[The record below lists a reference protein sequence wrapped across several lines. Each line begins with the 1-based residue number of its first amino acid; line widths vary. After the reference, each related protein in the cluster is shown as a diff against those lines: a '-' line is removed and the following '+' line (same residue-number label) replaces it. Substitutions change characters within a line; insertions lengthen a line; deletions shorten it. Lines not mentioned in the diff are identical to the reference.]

1 MKKIVIA
8 LALIV
13 ALSIPVSGVSACGRN
28 YHSRHHHLFQR
39 HHVVQVVAPVV
50 VPVND
55 GSYHYYH
62 DVLGKSLAWYLINIH
77 KLP

>member
-1 MKKIVIA
+1 MKRTVIT
-8 LALIV
+8 LALII
-13 ALSIPVSGVSACGRN
+13 ALSIPISGVSACGRN
-28 YHSRHHHLFQR
+28 YHAKQHRHYQR

-50 VPVND
+50 VPVKD
-55 GSYHYYH
+55 GSYQYYH